1 MFNSTG
7 ITERNKE
14 NNAINHQLH
23 QLLYEY
29 IVLHVLISPLCMSI
43 TKNHE
48 EKIDY
53 LILIGISRGNG
64 NLSNIIL
71 MRHAEN

>member
-1 MFNSTG
+1 
-7 ITERNKE
+7 
-14 NNAINHQLH
+14 
-23 QLLYEY
+23 
-29 IVLHVLISPLCMSI
+29 MSI

-64 NLSNIIL
+64 KLGNIIVI
-71 MRHAEN
+71 RHAENGGRPARSPIDSAEIGGLLQTLSIQQVRLCLFTFS

>member
-1 MFNSTG
+1 
-7 ITERNKE
+7 
-14 NNAINHQLH
+14 
-23 QLLYEY
+23 
-29 IVLHVLISPLCMSI
+29 MSI

-64 NLSNIIL
+64 NLSNVIL

>member
-1 MFNSTG
+1 
-7 ITERNKE
+7 
-14 NNAINHQLH
+14 
-23 QLLYEY
+23 
-29 IVLHVLISPLCMSI
+29 MSI

-64 NLSNIIL
+64 NLSNVSL